1 MTNPMLQTN
10 DTTTSP
16 VTVTVLLVAIEM
28 SLKTWRLV
36 MGAQNQ
42 ARRRVKTVEGGDYAA
57 LHGDGGERTL
67 SVAGGYPG
75 DPLL

>member
-16 VTVTVLLVAIEM
+16 ATVSVLLVAIEM
-28 SLKTWRLV
+28 SLKTWRLM

-42 ARRRVKTVEGGDYAA
+42 TRRRVKMVDGGDYAA
-57 LHGDGGERTL
+57 LHGDGGERTTAI
-67 SVAGGYPG
+67 AGGYPG